1 MAKPKN
7 RSPWMVKLTGQEPQK
22 FRLRSKAVEF
32 LAENGHPD
40 PDKLPKGASLKQLE
54 TAFEVQ
60 VIRKDKEGNVV
71 RRSETFDTYAEAEK
85 YATKQDAELEGILQ
99 NQGGFVVGFETI
111 TVKEVL
117 EKFLEEH
124 YGGTPSYKDVA
135 YRVPYLIDWLGGS
148 RKFRTLNRKD
158 FEKLKAT
165 LEAEKY
171 SASSISNFFTVM
183 TSLYRYAARKWHY
196 PVGNPAS
203 DMDLEKPAN
212 YIERDFKSN
221 ERDRLFTSLKLH
233 SPWLIPI
240 VETSLELTFRRG
252 ELVQGGKSKKTGE
265 QSGGLMWE
273 HIDWERGLLTGER
286 EKNDASKPVYE
297 SLGRTVPLTPRL
309 REILRPLYDASPT
322 KTGLVFQG
330 TVHSVTKAFTNACKL
345 AEPPIKKLTFHSMRK
360 IGTKATAK
368 RVNNA
373 MELRRLTGH
382 KNVEVLDKRYYG
394 IQVEELAALLLAS
407 SGSVKHRGV
416 AALTKVLGLDDAKK
430 FLKEVRDLKDLDD
443 IFK

>member
-7 RSPWMVKLTGQEPQK
+7 RSPWTVKLFGQDLQK
-22 FRLRSKAVEF
+22 FRLKSQALAF
-32 LAENGHPD
+32 LSENGHSD
-40 PDKLPKGASLKQLE
+40 PEKLPRGALKQLE

-71 RRSETFDTYAEAEK
+71 RRSETFDTYAQAEK
-85 YATKQDAELEGILQ
+85 YAVKQDADLERILQ
-99 NQGGFVVGFETI
+99 DQGGFEVGYETI

-117 EKFLEEH
+117 EKFHAEH
-124 YGGTPSYKDVA
+124 YKGKASFKEVGF
-135 YRVPYLIDWLGGS
+135 RIPYLVGWLGGS
-148 RKFRTLNRKD
+148 RKFRELNKKD
-158 FEKLKAT
+158 FEKLKVR

-171 SASSISNFFTVM
+171 SASSQRNFFTVL
-183 TSLYRYAARKWHY
+183 TSLYKHAARKWHY

-203 DMDLEKPAN
+203 DMDLDKPAN
-212 YIERDFKSN
+212 FIERDFKGD
-221 ERDRLFTSLKLH
+221 ERDRLFKSLQAH

-252 ELVQGGKSKKTGE
+252 ELVQGAKDKKTKE
-265 QSGGLMWE
+265 QSGGLKWE
-273 HIDWERGLLTGER
+273 NIDWELGTLRLEK
-286 EKNDASKPVYE
+286 EKNDASKPVSE

-309 REILRPLYDASPT
+309 REILRPLYDASTT

-330 TVHSVTKAFTNACKL
+330 TINSVTGAFSNACKL
-345 AEPPIKKLTFHSMRK
+345 AEPPIKKLTFHSLRK
-360 IGTKATAK
+360 ISTKATSK

-394 IQVEELAALLLAS
+394 IQVDELYALLLAS
-407 SGSVKHRGV
+407 SGSVKHRGL
-416 AALTKVLGLDDAKK
+416 AALTKVLGLEDAKK
-430 FLKEVRDLKDLDD
+430 FLQEVRELKNLDD

>member
-71 RRSETFDTYAEAEK
+71 RRSETFDTYVQAEK
-85 YATKQDAELEGILQ
+85 YAAKQDAELEGILQ

-117 EKFLEEH
+117 EKFLKEH
-124 YGGTPSYKDVA
+124 YEGLRSYKDA
-135 YRVPYLIDWLGGS
+135 AHRVPYLIDWLGES
-148 RKFRTLNRKD
+148 RKFRALNKKD

-165 LEAEKY
+165 LKAEKY
-171 SASSISNFFTVM
+171 SASSIRNFFTIM
-183 TSLYRYAARKWHY
+183 TSLYKHAKRKWHY

-212 YIERDFKSN
+212 YIERDFKGD
-221 ERDRLFTSLKLH
+221 ERDRLFKSLRLH

-252 ELVQGGKSKKTGE
+252 ELVQGGKNKETGE

-273 HIDWERGLLTGER
+273 NIDWERGLLTLER
-286 EKNDASKPVYE
+286 EKNDASKPVSE

-309 REILRPLYDASPT
+309 REILRPLYEQSPT

-330 TVHSVTKAFTNACKL
+330 TTNSVTTAFSNACKL

-360 IGTKATAK
+360 IGTKATSK

-407 SGSVKHRGV
+407 SGSVRHRGL
-416 AALTKVLGLDDAKK
+416 AALTKVLGLDDTKT

-443 IFK
+443 VFK

>member
-7 RSPWMVKLTGQEPQK
+7 RSPWTVRLPGQAPK
-22 FRLRSKAVEF
+22 NFRLKSQALAY
-32 LAENGHPD
+32 LAENGHRD
-40 PDKLPKGASLKQLE
+40 PDKLPRGALKQQE

-71 RRSETFDTYAEAEK
+71 RRSETFDTYLEAEK
-85 YATKQDAELEGILQ
+85 YAAKQDADLERILQ
-99 NQGGFVVGFETI
+99 DQGGFEVGYETI

-117 EKFLEEH
+117 EKFHAEH
-124 YGGTPSYKDVA
+124 YKGMASFKEVGF
-135 YRVPYLIDWLGGS
+135 RIPYLVGWLGGS
-148 RKFRTLNRKD
+148 RKFRELNKKD
-158 FEKLKAT
+158 FEKLQAT
-165 LEAEKY
+165 LAAEKY
-171 SASSISNFFTVM
+171 SASSQRNFFTVL
-183 TSLYRYAARKWHY
+183 TSLYKHAARKWHY

-203 DMDLEKPAN
+203 DMDLPKPSN
-212 YIERDFKSN
+212 YIERDFKGD
-221 ERDRLFTSLKLH
+221 ERYLLFKSLQEH

-252 ELVQGGKSKKTGE
+252 ELVQGAKNKKTGE

-273 HIDWERGLLTGER
+273 NIDWELGLLTLER
-286 EKNDASKPVYE
+286 EKNDASKPVSE

-309 REILRPLYDASPT
+309 REVLRPLYDSSTT

-330 TVHSVTKAFTNACKL
+330 TINSVTTSFSNACKL
-345 AEPPIKKLTFHSMRK
+345 AEPPIKKLTFHSLRK
-360 IGTKATAK
+360 ISTKATSK

-394 IQVEELAALLLAS
+394 VQVEELAALLLAS
-407 SGSVKHRGV
+407 SGSVKHRGL
-416 AALTKVLGLDDAKK
+416 AALTKVLGLEDAKK
-430 FLKEVRDLKDLDD
+430 FLKEVQETKNLNDL
-443 IFK
+443 FK

>member
-7 RSPWMVKLTGQEPQK
+7 RSPWTVRLSGQDLQK
-22 FRLRSKAVEF
+22 FRLKSQALAF
-32 LAENGHPD
+32 LAENGHPE
-40 PDKLPKGASLKQLE
+40 PDKLPRGALKQLE

-71 RRSETFDTYAEAEK
+71 RRSETFDTYLEAEK
-85 YATKQDAELEGILQ
+85 YAAKQDADLERILQ
-99 NQGGFVVGFETI
+99 DQGGFEVGYETI

-117 EKFLEEH
+117 EKFHAEH
-124 YGGTPSYKDVA
+124 YKGMASFKEVGF
-135 YRVPYLIDWLGGS
+135 RIPYLVGWLGGS
-148 RKFRTLNRKD
+148 RKFRELNKKD
-158 FEKLKAT
+158 FEKLQAKLA
-165 LEAEKY
+165 AEKY
-171 SASSISNFFTVM
+171 SASSQRNFFTVL
-183 TSLYRYAARKWHY
+183 TSLYKHAARKWHY

-203 DMDLEKPAN
+203 DMDLPKPAN
-212 YIERDFKSN
+212 YIERDFKGD
-221 ERDRLFTSLKLH
+221 ERNRLFKSLQAH

-252 ELVQGGKSKKTGE
+252 ELVQGAKNKKTGE

-273 HIDWERGLLTGER
+273 NIDWELGLLTLER
-286 EKNDASKPVYE
+286 EKNDASKPVSE

-309 REILRPLYDASPT
+309 REVLRPLYDSSTT

-330 TVHSVTKAFTNACKL
+330 TINSVTTSFSNACKL
-345 AEPPIKKLTFHSMRK
+345 AEPPIKKLTFHSLRK
-360 IGTKATAK
+360 ISTKATSK

-394 IQVEELAALLLAS
+394 VQVEELAALLLAS
-407 SGSVKHRGV
+407 SGSVKHRGL
-416 AALTKVLGLDDAKK
+416 AALTKVLGLEDAKK
-430 FLKEVRDLKDLDD
+430 FLKEVQETKNLDD
-443 IFK
+443 LFK